1 MVLIEYNILGNLCAS
16 FFLCMEAS
24 CHKAWTSC
32 GGPTG
37 GESYW
42 KLNLLHLTAAYVHN
56 MQLG

>member
-37 GESYW
+37 GGIILE
-42 KLNLLHLTAAYVHN
+42 TEPFAFDGCVRA
-56 MQLG
+56 